1 MGFETIDDS
10 ALESSRVMYIGIK
23 DLIRNCV
30 KQRVAFAVG
39 TVLVGVLGGAQGAVA
54 AEESA
59 ILQLIETGECA
70 GCDLH
75 DADLRRLNL
84 AGVNLT
90 GADLEGANFYYAN
103 LDGAQLQGANL
114 IDANLGYASVR
125 GAVLDSADLRYAV
138 LDTTNF
144 SGTSMVDTD
153 LREAYIRDADFTNA
167 VLDRADMRDTLF
179 YDADFSQAQLCG
191 VVTWAGIEYRR
202 GCEVAVPRE
211 IKQ

>member
-1 MGFETIDDS
+1 
-10 ALESSRVMYIGIK
+10 MYIGIN
-23 DLIRNCV
+23 DLIRNCD

-39 TVLVGVLGGAQGAVA
+39 TLLIGVASGFMTNVQTAWA
-54 AEESA
+54 ADEAA
-59 ILQLIETGECA
+59 IKQLIETGACP

-84 AGVNLT
+84 ADVNLV

-114 IDANLGYASVR
+114 VDVNLGYASAQN
-125 GAVLDSADLRYAV
+125 AVFDGADLRYAV
-138 LDTTNF
+138 MDTTNLT
-144 SGTSMVDTD
+144 SASMVGTD
-153 LREAYIRDADFTNA
+153 LREAYIKDADFTSA

-179 YDADFSQAQLCG
+179 HDADFSQAQLCG

-202 GCEVAVPRE
+202 GCEVAVPGE